1 MAGWQDFWFGGT
13 QQIGSPSDVKMLNQQ
28 QYNDFMNQLSQAMG
42 GFKTGMEGNLSQ
54 AQRGYQDVMGTA
66 GNYENFAKQMLG
78 QFNSLA
84 GATDNF
90 NPQAASNAFLSQQ
103 PELARL
109 ANQNISGALSDVY
122 STGRAQATAAANQAR
137 RQAASDLAAA
147 GLLGTGA
154 GIGSMTEATVNPQLQ
169 METQLAG
176 MRSQALQNQLGQ
188 LQGQTGSLLGQG
200 YSNAAQM
207 AQNLAGLGLQGYQ
220 GQTRALEAGS
230 QGLTNIGNIYGGQ
243 YGQGL
248 GLQGYLNQPQYWAPQ
263 YSEQTGLGQRFGS
276 AATGALSG
284 AAVGSIIPG
293 IGTAVG
299 AGIGGLAGFFA

>member
-1 MAGWQDFWFGGT
+1 MATGWEWLMGGT

-28 QYNDFMNQLSQAMG
+28 GYENFMNQLGSTM
-42 GFKTGMEGNLSQ
+42 GNLWSGMQ
-54 AQRGYQDVMGTA
+54 GNLTNAQRGYQDVAGTA
-66 GNYENFAKQMLG
+66 SNYENFAKQMLG

-103 PELARL
+103 PQLAQL

-137 RQAASDLAAA
+137 KQAASDLAAA

-154 GIGSMTEATVNPQLQ
+154 GIGSMTEATLNPQLQ

-200 YSNAAQM
+200 YGNAAQL
-207 AQNLAGLGLQGYQ
+207 AQGMAGLGLQGMQ
-220 GQTRALEAGS
+220 GQTGALEAAASGQAS
-230 QGLTNIGNIYGGQ
+230 LANLLGGI

-248 GLQGYLNQPQYWAPQ
+248 GVQGNLNQPQYWAPQ
-263 YSEQTGLGQRFGS
+263 YQRTPGALDFLTGMANIGTGLMGGS
-276 AATGALSG
+276 SG
-284 AAVGSIIPG
+284 ANILKLLG
-293 IGTAVG
+293 IA
-299 AGIGGLAGFFA
+299 